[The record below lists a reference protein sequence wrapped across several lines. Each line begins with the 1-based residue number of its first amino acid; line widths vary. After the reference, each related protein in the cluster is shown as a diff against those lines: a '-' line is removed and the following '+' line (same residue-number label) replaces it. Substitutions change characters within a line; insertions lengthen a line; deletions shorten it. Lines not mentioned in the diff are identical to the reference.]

1 MIQILNKD
9 NVTLT
14 DIQNKISEIQDYLTE
29 SKNTII
35 NEVVDFSLMN
45 YKFQDN
51 YYKKNVSSDYNID
64 TVSVKNINGNMIID
78 DNKLMIGGNILSGNS
93 YNNKELMI
101 AGGNSYRWNT
111 LIYNDSA
118 INLNGA
124 SELLLVLKQGT
135 DIITYF
141 VLNEDGRYS
150 VNGIDFEILDDM
162 LFIDHSNLVAIYY
175 R

>member
-1 MIQILNKD
+1 MIQTLNKN
-9 NVTLT
+9 NVTLA
-14 DIQNKISEIQDYLTE
+14 DIQNKISEIQNYLTE

-64 TVSVKNINGNMIID
+64 TVSVKNINGNMVID
-78 DNKLMIGGNILSGNS
+78 DNKLMIGGNILSGNF

-101 AGGNSYRWNT
+101 AGDNSYRWNT

-150 VNGIDFEILDDM
+150 ANGIDFEILDDM

>member
-1 MIQILNKD
+1 MIQILNND

-64 TVSVKNINGNMIID
+64 TVSVKNINGNMVID

-118 INLNGA
+118 INLNG
-124 SELLLVLKQGT
+124 SIELLLVLKQRT

-150 VNGIDFEILDDM
+150 VNGIDFEILDDI

>member
-1 MIQILNKD
+1 MIQTLNKD

-14 DIQNKISEIQDYLTE
+14 DIQNKISEIQDYLIE

-51 YYKKNVSSDYNID
+51 YYKKNVSFDYNID
-64 TVSVKNINGNMIID
+64 TVSVKNINGNIIID

>member
-64 TVSVKNINGNMIID
+64 TVSVKNINGNMVID
-78 DNKLMIGGNILSGNS
+78 DNKLMIGGNILIGNS
-93 YNNKELMI
+93 YNNKELMT
-101 AGGNSYRWNT
+101 AGGNSYRWNI
-111 LIYNDSA
+111 LSYNDSA
-118 INLNGA
+118 INLNGT
-124 SELLLVLKQGT
+124 SELLLVLRQNT
-135 DIITYF
+135 DVFTSFI
-141 VLNEDGRYS
+141 LNEDGRYS
-150 VNGIDFEILDDM
+150 VNGIDIEILDDM
-162 LFIDHSNLVAIYY
+162 LFIDHTKLVSIYY

>member
-14 DIQNKISEIQDYLTE
+14 DIQNKISEIQNYLIE
-29 SKNTII
+29 SKNNII
-35 NEVVDFSLMN
+35 NEIVDFSLMN

-162 LFIDHSNLVAIYY
+162 LFINHSNLVAIYY

>member
-1 MIQILNKD
+1 MIQTLNKD

-35 NEVVDFSLMN
+35 NEVVNFSLMN

-78 DNKLMIGGNILSGNS
+78 NNKLMIGGNILSSNS

>member
-35 NEVVDFSLMN
+35 NEIVDFSLMN

-78 DNKLMIGGNILSGNS
+78 NNKLMIGGNILSGNS

-101 AGGNSYRWNT
+101 AGSNSYRWNT

-124 SELLLVLKQGT
+124 IELLLVLKQRT

-141 VLNEDGRYS
+141 VLNEDSRYS

>member
-64 TVSVKNINGNMIID
+64 TVSVKNINGNIVID

-118 INLNGA
+118 INLNGTI
-124 SELLLVLKQGT
+124 ELLLVLKQET

-150 VNGIDFEILDDM
+150 VNGIDFEILDDI

>member
-64 TVSVKNINGNMIID
+64 TVSVKNINGNIVID

-118 INLNGA
+118 INLNSA
-124 SELLLVLKQGT
+124 SELLLVLKQET

-162 LFIDHSNLVAIYY
+162 LFIDHFNLVAIYY

>member
-1 MIQILNKD
+1 MIQTLNKD
-9 NVTLT
+9 NVTLA
-14 DIQNKISEIQDYLTE
+14 DIQNKISEIQNYLTE

-64 TVSVKNINGNMIID
+64 TVSVKNINGNMVID

-150 VNGIDFEILDDM
+150 VNRIDFEILDDM

>member
-1 MIQILNKD
+1 MIQTLNKD

-35 NEVVDFSLMN
+35 NKVVDFSLMN

-51 YYKKNVSSDYNID
+51 YYKKNISSDYNID
-64 TVSVKNINGNMIID
+64 TIFVNNISGNINID
-78 DNKLMIGGNILSGNS
+78 ENKVMIGGNILSGNS

-118 INLNGA
+118 IILNGA

-162 LFIDHSNLVAIYY
+162 LFIDHSNLVSIYY

>member
-1 MIQILNKD
+1 MIQALNKD

-78 DNKLMIGGNILSGNS
+78 NNKLMIGGNILSGNS

-111 LIYNDSA
+111 LIYNDPA
-118 INLNGA
+118 INLNGTI
-124 SELLLVLKQGT
+124 ELLLVLKQGT

-150 VNGIDFEILDDM
+150 VKGIDFEILDDM

>member
-1 MIQILNKD
+1 MIQTLNKD

-64 TVSVKNINGNMIID
+64 TVSVKNINGNIVID

-111 LIYNDSA
+111 LTYNDSA

-135 DIITYF
+135 DISTYF
-141 VLNEDGRYS
+141 ILNEDGRYS

-162 LFIDHSNLVAIYY
+162 LFIDHSNLIAIYY

>member
-1 MIQILNKD
+1 MIQTLNKD

-64 TVSVKNINGNMIID
+64 TVFVKNINGNIVID

-124 SELLLVLKQGT
+124 SELLLVFKQGIDT
-135 DIITYF
+135 ITHF

>member
-1 MIQILNKD
+1 MIQTLNKD

-51 YYKKNVSSDYNID
+51 YYKKNGSSDYNID
-64 TVSVKNINGNMIID
+64 TVSVKNINGNMVID

-118 INLNGA
+118 INLNGDI
-124 SELLLVLKQGT
+124 ELLLVLKQGT

>member
-1 MIQILNKD
+1 MIQTLNKD

-64 TVSVKNINGNMIID
+64 TVSVKNINGNIVID

-118 INLNGA
+118 INLNSA
-124 SELLLVLKQGT
+124 IELLLVLKQRT

-150 VNGIDFEILDDM
+150 INGIDFEILDDM

>member
-1 MIQILNKD
+1 MIQTLNKD

-51 YYKKNVSSDYNID
+51 YYKKNILSDYNID
-64 TVSVKNINGNMIID
+64 TISVNNISGNINID
-78 DNKLMIGGNILSGNS
+78 ENKVMIGGNILSGNS

-118 INLNGA
+118 INLNDA
-124 SELLLVLKQGT
+124 SELLLVLKQGI

-150 VNGIDFEILDDM
+150 VNGINFEILDDM

>member
-1 MIQILNKD
+1 MIQTLNKD

-64 TVSVKNINGNMIID
+64 TVSVKNINGNMVID

-101 AGGNSYRWNT
+101 AGGNSYRWNI

>member
-1 MIQILNKD
+1 MIQTLNKD

-101 AGGNSYRWNT
+101 ADGNSYRWNT

-118 INLNGA
+118 INLNSA
-124 SELLLVLKQGT
+124 IELLLVLKQRT

>member
-1 MIQILNKD
+1 MIQTLNKD
-9 NVTLT
+9 NVTLA

-64 TVSVKNINGNMIID
+64 TVSVKNINGNMVID

-162 LFIDHSNLVAIYY
+162 LFIDHSNLVTIYY

>member
-1 MIQILNKD
+1 MIQTLNKD

-35 NEVVDFSLMN
+35 NEVVNFSLMN

-64 TVSVKNINGNMIID
+64 TVSVKNINGNMVID

-118 INLNGA
+118 INLNNA

-162 LFIDHSNLVAIYY
+162 LFIDHSNLFAIYY

>member
-64 TVSVKNINGNMIID
+64 TVSVKNINGNIVID

-124 SELLLVLKQGT
+124 SELLLALKQGT

>member
-1 MIQILNKD
+1 MIQTLNKD

-64 TVSVKNINGNMIID
+64 TVSVKNINGNIVID

-124 SELLLVLKQGT
+124 SELLLALKQGT

-162 LFIDHSNLVAIYY
+162 LFIDHSNLVVIYY

>member
-1 MIQILNKD
+1 MIQTLNKD

-118 INLNGA
+118 INLNSA
-124 SELLLVLKQGT
+124 IELLLVLKQRT

>member
-1 MIQILNKD
+1 MIQTLNKD

-101 AGGNSYRWNT
+101 TGGNSYRWNT
-111 LIYNDSA
+111 LTYNDSA

-124 SELLLVLKQGT
+124 IELLLVLKQRT

-150 VNGIDFEILDDM
+150 VNGINFEILDDM

>member
-1 MIQILNKD
+1 MIQTLNKD

-64 TVSVKNINGNMIID
+64 TVSVKNINGNMVIN

-118 INLNGA
+118 INLNGVI
-124 SELLLVLKQGT
+124 ELLLVLKQGT

-162 LFIDHSNLVAIYY
+162 LFINHSNLVAIYY

>member
-1 MIQILNKD
+1 MIQTLNKD

-51 YYKKNVSSDYNID
+51 YYKKNISSDYNID
-64 TVSVKNINGNMIID
+64 TISVNNISGNINIDENKVMIS
-78 DNKLMIGGNILSGNS
+78 GNILSGNS

-118 INLNGA
+118 INLNDA

>member
-1 MIQILNKD
+1 MIQTLNKD

-14 DIQNKISEIQDYLTE
+14 DIQNKISEIQDYFTE

-35 NEVVDFSLMN
+35 NKVVDFSLMN

-101 AGGNSYRWNT
+101 TGGNSYRWNT
-111 LIYNDSA
+111 LTYNDSA

-124 SELLLVLKQGT
+124 IELLLVLKQRT

-162 LFIDHSNLVAIYY
+162 LFIDHSNLVTIYY

>member
-1 MIQILNKD
+1 MIQTLNKD
-9 NVTLT
+9 NVTLA
-14 DIQNKISEIQDYLTE
+14 DIQNKISEIQNYLTE

-35 NEVVDFSLMN
+35 NEIVDFSLMN

-64 TVSVKNINGNMIID
+64 TVSVKNINGNMVID

-124 SELLLVLKQGT
+124 SELLLALKQGT

>member
-1 MIQILNKD
+1 MIQTLNKD

-64 TVSVKNINGNMIID
+64 TVSVKNINGNIVID

-150 VNGIDFEILDDM
+150 VNEINFEILDDM

>member
-1 MIQILNKD
+1 MIQTLNKD

-51 YYKKNVSSDYNID
+51 YYKKNVSFDYNID
-64 TVSVKNINGNMIID
+64 TVSVKNINGNIIID
-78 DNKLMIGGNILSGNS
+78 DNKLMIGGNILSGDS

-124 SELLLVLKQGT
+124 SELLLVLKQRT

-162 LFIDHSNLVAIYY
+162 LFIDHSNLVTIYY

>member
-1 MIQILNKD
+1 MIQTLNKD

-14 DIQNKISEIQDYLTE
+14 DIQNKIFEIQDYLTE

-64 TVSVKNINGNMIID
+64 TIFVKNINGNINID
-78 DNKLMIGGNILSGNS
+78 ENKVMIGGNILSGNS

-135 DIITYF
+135 DIVTYF

>member
-1 MIQILNKD
+1 MIQTLNKD

-64 TVSVKNINGNMIID
+64 TVSVKNINGNIVID
-78 DNKLMIGGNILSGNS
+78 DNKFMIGGNILSGNS

-124 SELLLVLKQGT
+124 SELLLALKQGT

-150 VNGIDFEILDDM
+150 VNGINFEILDDM
-162 LFIDHSNLVAIYY
+162 LFIDHSNLVVIYY

>member
-1 MIQILNKD
+1 MIQTLNKD
-9 NVTLT
+9 NVTLA
-14 DIQNKISEIQDYLTE
+14 DIQNKISETQNYLTE

-64 TVSVKNINGNMIID
+64 TVSVKNINGNMVID

-118 INLNGA
+118 INLNGV